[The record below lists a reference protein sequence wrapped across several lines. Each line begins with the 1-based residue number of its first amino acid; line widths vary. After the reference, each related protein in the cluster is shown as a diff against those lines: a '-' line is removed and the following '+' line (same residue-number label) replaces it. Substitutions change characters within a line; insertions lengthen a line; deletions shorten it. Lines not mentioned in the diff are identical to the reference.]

1 MIKKLELA
9 ETPFFSQLPGP
20 VIDNFEK
27 YGWLTECNPRSAVYY
42 PKDEANLIYYVRD
55 GLVRVALGLGKN
67 EDYTLQFIP
76 AGRFFGTEGF
86 ISDKNRDTLTE
97 TFTDT
102 SLYVFKGTEL
112 DWLIYENSTLS
123 QKIIED
129 YHYLKEGITDNLL
142 YLNDSA
148 ARRLCNTL
156 DTLLEHCA
164 EDNILSFSH
173 SEIARFASLARPTV
187 SKLLKQF
194 ASDGI
199 LELKREQI
207 IIYDREKLR
216 AELS

>member
-1 MIKKLELA
+1 MIQKLELA

-27 YGWLTECNPRSAVYY
+27 YGWRTECQPRSAVYY
-42 PKDEANLIYYVRD
+42 PNDDANLIYYVRE
-55 GLVRVALGLGKN
+55 GLVRVALGSGEN

-97 TFTDT
+97 TFTAT
-102 SLYVFKGTEL
+102 NLYVFKGTEL
-112 DWLIYENSTLS
+112 DWLIYENSILS

-142 YLNDSA
+142 YLNDTA

-156 DTLLEHCA
+156 HTLLIHCTD
-164 EDNILSFSH
+164 DNCLSFSH

-194 ASDGI
+194 AGDGI

-207 IIYDREKLR
+207 IISDRDRLR
-216 AELS
+216 AEIS